1 MPTSAGELLRVS
13 DLSTGYGKVIVL
25 RDIDLTIGAGEI
37 VALLGPNGAGKTT
50 LLRILAGL
58 VRPSAGRLRVG
69 GADAVRDPEA
79 VRAQVG
85 MVAHGSFVYEDLT
98 ARENL
103 RFWAVMGGLDASPAR
118 LRERLQAVELDAVA
132 DERARTFSAGMKRR
146 LGLARVTLGRLPLL
160 LLDEP
165 FSGLDR
171 HGQKWLVEFLL
182 AFKAAGGTV
191 VLTTHSFG
199 GGLSV
204 ADRVVILAGGRVL
217 LERAAADLPI
227 DELHRIYDDIVEGAA
242 AS

>member
-1 MPTSAGELLRVS
+1 LLSDVIEAAGIRKAYGATLVLDDVS
-13 DLSTGYGKVIVL
+13 LAL
-25 RDIDLTIGAGEI
+25 PAGQCL
-37 VALLGPNGAGKTT
+37 ALLGPNGAGKTT

-58 VRPSAGRLRVG
+58 VRPGAGRLRVG
-69 GADAVRDPEA
+69 GADALRDPEA

-182 AFKAAGGTV
+182 AFKGAGGTV

-217 LERAAADLPI
+217 LDRAAADLPI

>member
-1 MPTSAGELLRVS
+1 MFLDVIEAAGLRKSYGATLVLDDVS
-13 DLSTGYGKVIVL
+13 LAL
-25 RDIDLTIGAGEI
+25 PAGRCL
-37 VALLGPNGAGKTT
+37 ALLGPNGAGKTT

-58 VRPSAGRLRVG
+58 VRPGAGSLRVG
-69 GADAVRDPEA
+69 GVDALRDPDA

-103 RFWAVMGGLDASPAR
+103 RFWGVMGGLDASPAH
-118 LRERLQAVELDAVA
+118 LRERLQAVELEAVA

-146 LGLARVTLGRLPLL
+146 LGLARVTLGRVPLL

-165 FSGLDR
+165 FTGLDR

-199 GGLSV
+199 GGLAV
-204 ADRVVILAGGRVL
+204 ADHVIILASGRVL
-217 LERAAADLPI
+217 LDRAAAGLAL
-227 DELHRIYDDIVEGAA
+227 DELHRVYDAMVEGAGA
-242 AS
+242 P